1 MLKHNQKYLIIDTE
15 TDGLRL
21 TNVKPWQIAWSLA
34 DGSRITKVYNEYLD
48 FPDLEISDTIA
59 KLTGFNWQE
68 YNRRKKPPEVVWEL
82 LKKDL
87 FDSNRIVVGQNLL
100 GFDIF
105 VIASLQKY
113 LGQIPDYSYINRIYD
128 TRPLGKAYKEEL
140 VKPTTGDFLSWQ
152 YKVLHD
158 RSLKAKSSQLYQ
170 LKNLGIDFDES
181 KLHNAEYDIEMT
193 FKIFLELKKR
203 MNF

>member
-21 TNVKPWQIAWSLA
+21 TDVKPWQIAWSLA
-34 DGSRITKVYNEYLD
+34 EGNRITKVYNEYLD
-48 FPDLEISDTIA
+48 FPDLQINDTIA
-59 KLTGFNWQE
+59 KLTGFNWQQ
-68 YNRRKKPPEVVWEL
+68 YNKRKKDPKEVWNSL
-82 LKKDL
+82 RKDL
-87 FDSNRIVVGQNLL
+87 FDSDRIVVGQNLL

-105 VIASLQKY
+105 VIASLQKH
-113 LGQIPDYSYINRIYD
+113 LGEDPDYSYINRIYD
-128 TRPLGKAYKEEL
+128 TRPLGKAYKENL
-140 VKPTTGDFLSWQ
+140 TKPTSGDFLSWQ
-152 YKVLHD
+152 YKVIHD
-158 RSLKAKSSQLYQ
+158 RSLKAKSSQLFQ

-181 KLHNAEYDIEMT
+181 KLHDAEYDIEMT

>member
-113 LGQIPDYSYINRIYD
+113 LGQIPDYSYINRIIWN
-128 TRPLGKAYKEEL
+128 
-140 VKPTTGDFLSWQ
+140 LS
-152 YKVLHD
+152 
-158 RSLKAKSSQLYQ
+158 
-170 LKNLGIDFDES
+170 
-181 KLHNAEYDIEMT
+181 
-193 FKIFLELKKR
+193 
-203 MNF
+203 